1 MKIFFLAALLLISAC
16 STKPPV
22 EVVYTSN
29 WREQWQ
35 NEILE
40 KCHKESHL
48 LTFQI
53 AEGRIASGMNVDRE
67 YVVQLQKF
75 LMDSCVSYYR
85 ITI

>member
-16 STKPPV
+16 TTKPVV
-22 EVVYTSN
+22 ETVYTSN

-40 KCHKESHL
+40 KCEQESHV
-48 LTFQI
+48 LTLQI
-53 AEGRIASGMNVDRE
+53 AGSKIASGMHVDRE

-75 LMDSCVSYYR
+75 LMNSCLVHFNVV
-85 ITI
+85 I